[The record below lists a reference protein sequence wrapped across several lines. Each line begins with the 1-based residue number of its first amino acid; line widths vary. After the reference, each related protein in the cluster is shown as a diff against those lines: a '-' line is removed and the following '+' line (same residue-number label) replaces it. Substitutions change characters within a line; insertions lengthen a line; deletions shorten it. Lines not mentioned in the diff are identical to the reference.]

1 MSSIEDL
8 ARERLSLLAQIEAL
22 EDRKKEI
29 DAQLVD
35 AVEVGGTV
43 EIDGA
48 PMFRVQQK
56 KDFRLDLAEKIL
68 PAEVITAATVTVE
81 QVDKSKVKAY
91 AEALGLLD
99 GCLKVSEPFVTAVRR

>member
-48 PMFRVQQK
+48 PMFRVTQK

-68 PAEVITAATVTVE
+68 PAAVVTAATVTVE
-81 QVDKSKVKAY
+81 QVDKAKLKAY
-91 AEALGLLD
+91 AEAMGLLPD
-99 GCLKVSEPFVTAVRR
+99 CQKVSEPFVAAVRR

>member
-99 GCLKVSEPFVTAVRR
+99 GCLKVSEPFVAAVRR